1 MFGCT
6 WFSNSIHKM
15 VIENEEEFF
24 ECRAPFLSVFGDG
37 DKETLARREDILQN
51 VLNIKT
57 LSEDFIERLFKNQD
71 QLYSQKKLALNNI

>member
-37 DKETLARREDILQN
+37 DKETLARREDIL
-51 VLNIKT
+51 
-57 LSEDFIERLFKNQD
+57 
-71 QLYSQKKLALNNI
+71 